1 MKALRANCRIVKM
14 NRRIKYAALLVVLI
28 ALALSLSTCANKKE
42 AITSVSQLN
51 DPNVTIGV
59 AQDTSEAMLVEKD
72 NH

>member
-1 MKALRANCRIVKM
+1 MKVLKANCRIVKI
-14 NRRIKYAALLVVLI
+14 NCRIKYAALFVVLI
-28 ALALSLSTCANKKE
+28 SLVLSLSACANKNE

-51 DPNVTIGV
+51 DSNVTIGV